1 MVMMQ
6 LMAVWV
12 KTDPKFLC
20 NEEMLRDLLKELI
33 IKLDMTVLVPTIA
46 VRVPTVNYT
55 DTVTGRK
62 PKDTDSGLTLF
73 TVISESHLAIHT
85 WPEFS
90 KAWVEVASCKAFKE
104 QLVGNI
110 LCKYFP
116 GCELLSW
123 R

>member
-1 MVMMQ
+1 MVMIQ

-12 KTDPKFLC
+12 KTNQKFLS
-20 NEEMLRDLLKELI
+20 NEEMLRDLLKELV
-33 IKLDMTVLVPTIA
+33 IKLNMTVLVPTIA

-55 DTVTGRK
+55 DTVTGNQ

-85 WPEFS
+85 WPKHN
-90 KAWVEVASCKAFKE
+90 KAWVEVASCKAFNE
-104 QLVGNI
+104 SLVEKI
-110 LCKYFP
+110 LYKYFP
-116 GCELLSW
+116 DCEILPW